1 MSADAIAAFEA
12 IFNLTH
18 KLTDATR
25 LLAQREV
32 ANRVETRIFRGR
44 KQQTDNTPDR
54 RPVDGKDYMV
64 LLEEEVTPE
73 YHLGGELSSVMSNV
87 RMDIYSIIPDRVEEI
102 WENARKA
109 ITSLSGTITLR
120 DGVTVF
126 IAGCTLE
133 PGSGQL
139 DPDEPE
145 DASDEFLYIFRGVW
159 RVTYDQATPA
169 GLA

>member
-1 MSADAIAAFEA
+1 MSADAIAAFES

-18 KLTDATR
+18 SLTDATR

-32 ANRVETRIFRGR
+32 ANRVEGRIYRGR
-44 KQQTDNTPDR
+44 RPQGEAEGQQ
-54 RPVDGKDYMV
+54 DYMV

-73 YHLGGELSSVMSNV
+73 YHLGGELSSVMSNI
-87 RMDIYSIIPDRVEEI
+87 RMDIYSIIPERVEEI

-120 DGVTVF
+120 DGTTLF
-126 IAGCTLE
+126 LAGCTLE